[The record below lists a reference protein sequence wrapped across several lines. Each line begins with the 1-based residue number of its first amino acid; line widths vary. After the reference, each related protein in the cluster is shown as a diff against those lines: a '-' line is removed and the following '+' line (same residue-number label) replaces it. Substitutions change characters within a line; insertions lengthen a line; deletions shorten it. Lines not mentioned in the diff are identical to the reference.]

1 MMTTQPDE
9 KNDVAGDGT
18 YAPKLTEWVN
28 EPDLKDLKQDTESA
42 RPAQSAQI
50 AKIDKWKSI
59 LTATGKYAP
68 PKIKG
73 RSSVQPKLA
82 RQQAEWRYSA
92 LTEPFL
98 GSNKLFDVKPVSF
111 EDGPGAKQNELLLNW
126 QFRTKMNRV
135 KFVDDFV
142 RSVVDEGTA
151 IIRVGWKRV
160 TVPIMEDVPVYDHYD
175 IESQEEMDAF
185 QQAFEASENDIRGYN
200 ENVPPELK
208 AAVDYFKETGQPTKA
223 LQSGFEK
230 VPTEKVLL
238 NQPDLTILNPVNF
251 MIDPSCEGDID
262 KALFAVVSFETC
274 KADLMKEPEKYKNL
288 NHVIWESASPATTDN
303 YATSTPSDFQF
314 TDALRK
320 KVVAQ
325 EWWGFY
331 DIDGTGELKPIVCT
345 WIGNT
350 MIRCEENPFPDQKL
364 PFVMVPYMPLKRE
377 LYGETDSELLED
389 NQNILGAITR
399 GMIDLMGRSAN
410 SQIGIA
416 KGMLD
421 ALNRRRYDNGQDYE
435 FNPQQNPN
443 NSILEH
449 KYPEIPQSAM
459 LMLNLQQNQ
468 AEAMTG
474 VKSFSGG
481 VSGDAYGDVAAGI
494 RGALDA
500 ASKREMA
507 ILRRLAKGLKDIA
520 AKIVAMNSVFLT
532 EKEVIRVTN
541 EEFVTVVRDEL
552 IGNYDLEVDISTAE
566 VDNQKSQDL
575 AFMLQTVGPNTDPSI
590 MLMILADIADLKRM
604 PELANRLRK
613 WKPEPDPIAEQLK
626 QLEVQKQQMEVAK
639 LQSEIELNRAKAQ
652 EALANKDQANLDFV
666 EQETGTKHARAMEQ
680 QKAQSQGN
688 QNLQVTKALTQP
700 RKEGEKAP
708 NLNAAIGFNAI
719 SDKLANAS
727 NLANDGSTI
736 ARDEQAQQDPARS
749 LGSGK
754 FDPRQDPALNPNFNI

>member
-1 MMTTQPDE
+1 MTTSNE
-9 KNDVAGDGT
+9 VTKDGV
-18 YAPKLTEWVN
+18 YAPKLTDWVN
-28 EPDLKDLKQDTESA
+28 EPDLKDLKQDSESA
-42 RPAQSAQI
+42 RPAQQALN
-50 AKIDKWKSI
+50 AKISRWNEI
-59 LTATGKYAP
+59 LTATGKFAG
-68 PKIKG
+68 PKVKG

-92 LTEPFL
+92 LSEPFL
-98 GSNKLFDVKPVSF
+98 GSNKLFDVKPVTF
-111 EDGPGAKQNELLLNW
+111 EDSQGAKQNELVLNW
-126 QFRTKMNRV
+126 QFRTKLNRV
-135 KFVDDFV
+135 KFIDDLI
-142 RSVVDEGTA
+142 RCTVDEGTC
-151 IIRVGWKRV
+151 IIRTGWKRI
-160 TVPIMEDVPVYDHYD
+160 TVPVMEEVPVFEFYP
-175 IESQEEMDAF
+175 IEDENQLQAF
-185 QQAFEASENDIRGYN
+185 QQAYELSENDIRSYN
-200 ENVPPELK
+200 EQVSPELQ
-208 AAVDYFKETGQPTKA
+208 AAVDYFKESGQPTYA
-223 LQSGFEK
+223 IQNGVEK

-238 NQPDLTILNPVNF
+238 NQPDVTILNPINF
-251 MIDPSCEGDID
+251 MVDPSCEGDLD
-262 KALFAVVSFETC
+262 KALFAIVSFETC
-274 KADLMKEPEKYKNL
+274 KAELQKEPEKYKNL
-288 NHVIWESASPATTDN
+288 DYVIWESASPATTDN

-325 EWWGFY
+325 EWWGY
-331 DIDGTGELKPIVCT
+331 SDIDGTGELKPIVCT

-364 PFVMVPYMPLKRE
+364 PFVVIPYMPLKRE
-377 LYGETDSELLED
+377 LYGETDSELLAD
-389 NQNILGAITR
+389 NQSILGAITR

-410 SQIGIA
+410 SQIGFA

-421 ALNRRRYDNGQDYE
+421 ALNRRKYDSGQDYE
-435 FNPQQNPN
+435 FNPNSNPATN
-443 NSILEH
+443 IVEH
-449 KYPEIPQSAM
+449 KYSEIPQSAM

-507 ILRRLAKGLKDIA
+507 ILRRLAKGLKEIGS
-520 AKIVAMNSVFLT
+520 KIVAMNAVFLS

-541 EEFVTVVRDEL
+541 QEFVTVVRDDL
-552 IGNYDLEVDISTAE
+552 VGNYDLEVDISTAE

-604 PELANRLRK
+604 PDLANRLRK
-613 WKPEPDPIAEQLK
+613 WKPQPDPIQEQLK
-626 QLEVQKQQMEVAK
+626 QLEVQKAQMEVQK
-639 LQSEIELNRAKAQ
+639 LQSEIELNQAKAE
-652 EALANKDQANLDFV
+652 EARANKDQKNLDFV

-719 SDKLANAS
+719 SDKLNEAS
-727 NLANDGSTI
+727 QLGNPGSTI
-736 ARDEQAQQDPARS
+736 ARDQVAQVDPTRS

-754 FDPRQDPALNPNFNI
+754 FDPSQDPALNPAFNV

>member
-1 MMTTQPDE
+1 MTTEQTE
-9 KNDVAGDGT
+9 NALTKDGI

-42 RPAQSAQI
+42 RPAQDAQI
-50 AKIDKWKSI
+50 SKIRRWNEI
-59 LTATGKYAP
+59 LTASGKFAA

-73 RSSVQPKLA
+73 RSAVQPKLA

-92 LTEPFL
+92 LSEPFL
-98 GSNKLFDVKPVSF
+98 GSNKLFDVKPVTF
-111 EDGPGAKQNELLLNW
+111 EDALGAKQNELVINW
-126 QFRTKMNRV
+126 QFRSKLNRV
-135 KFVDDFV
+135 KFIDDLI
-142 RSVVDEGTA
+142 RATVDEGTA
-151 IIRVGWKRV
+151 IIRTSWKRV
-160 TVPIMEDVPVYDHYD
+160 TVPIMEEVPVFEHYA
-175 IESQEEMDAF
+175 IETQEELQAF
-185 QQAFEASENDIRGYN
+185 QQAYEMSESNIRQFN
-200 ENVPPELK
+200 ETVTPELK
-208 AAVDYFKETGQPTKA
+208 AAVEYFKESGNPTVA
-223 LQSGFEK
+223 IQSGTEK

-238 NQPDLTILNPVNF
+238 NQPELTILNPVNF
-251 MIDPSCEGDID
+251 MIDPSCEGDVD

-274 KADLMKEPEKYKNL
+274 KAELLKEPDKYKNL
-288 NHVIWESASPATTDN
+288 DHVIWESSSPATTDN

-325 EWWGFY
+325 EWWGFH

-350 MIRCEENPFPDQKL
+350 MIRCEENPFPDKKL
-364 PFVMVPYMPLKRE
+364 PFVIIPYMPIKRE
-377 LYGETDSELLED
+377 LYGEPDSELLSD
-389 NQNILGAITR
+389 NQNILGAISR
-399 GMIDLMGRSAN
+399 GLIDLLGRSAN
-410 SQIGIA
+410 SQTGIA
-416 KGMLD
+416 KGLLD
-421 ALNRRRYDNGQDYE
+421 PMNRRRYDNGQDYE
-435 FNPQQNPN
+435 FNPNANPA
-443 NSILEH
+443 NSIVEH

-507 ILRRLAKGLKDIA
+507 ILRRLAKGLKEVA
-520 AKIVAMNSVFLT
+520 TKIVAMNAVFLS
-532 EKEVIRVTN
+532 EKEVVRVTN
-541 EEFVTVVRDEL
+541 EEFVTVVRDDL
-552 IGNYDLEVDISTAE
+552 VGNFDLEVDISTAE

-604 PELANRLRK
+604 PDLANRLRK
-613 WKPEPDPIAEQLK
+613 WKPQPDPVAEQLK
-626 QLEVQKQQMEVAK
+626 QLEVQKAQMEIQK
-639 LQSEIELNRAKAQ
+639 IQSEIDLNQAKAE
-652 EALANKDQANLDFV
+652 EARANKDKKNLDFV
-666 EQETGTKHARAMEQ
+666 EQETGTTHARTLEQ
-680 QKAQSQGN
+680 QKAQSEGN
-688 QNLQVTKALTQP
+688 QNLQITKALTQP
-700 RKEGEKAP
+700 RKEGEQAP

-719 SDKLANAS
+719 SDKLSNAS

-736 ARDEQAQQDPARS
+736 ARDQAAQTDPTRS

-754 FDPRQDPALNPNFNI
+754 FDPTQDPALNPGYNV

>member
-1 MMTTQPDE
+1 MTTEQTE
-9 KNDVAGDGT
+9 NALTKDGI
-18 YAPKLTEWVN
+18 YAPRLTDWVN

-42 RPAQSAQI
+42 RPAQDAQVS
-50 AKIDKWKSI
+50 KIRRYGEI
-59 LTATGKYAP
+59 LTATGKFAA

-98 GSNKLFDVKPVSF
+98 GSNKLFDVKPVTF
-111 EDGPGAKQNELLLNW
+111 EDTLGAKQNELVINW
-126 QFRTKMNRV
+126 QFRNKLNRV
-135 KFVDDFV
+135 KFIDDLI
-142 RSVVDEGTA
+142 RATVDEGTA
-151 IIRVGWKRV
+151 IIRTSWKRV
-160 TVPIMEDVPVYDHYD
+160 TVPIMEEVPVYEHYN
-175 IESQEEMDAF
+175 IESDEELQAF
-185 QQAFEASENDIRGYN
+185 QQAYELSENNMRQFS
-200 ENVPPELK
+200 ETVPPELR
-208 AAVDYFKETGQPTKA
+208 AAVEYFKESGQPTVA
-223 LQSGFEK
+223 IQTGTEK

-238 NQPDLTILNPVNF
+238 NQPDLTILNPINF
-251 MIDPSCEGDID
+251 MIDPSCEGDVD

-274 KADLMKEPEKYKNL
+274 KAELLKEPEKYKNL
-288 NHVIWESASPATTDN
+288 DHVIWESSSPATTDN
-303 YATSTPSDFQF
+303 YATSTPTDFQF

-325 EWWGFY
+325 EWWGFH

-350 MIRCEENPFPDQKL
+350 MIRCEENPFPDKKI
-364 PFVMVPYMPLKRE
+364 PFVIIPYMPIKRE
-377 LYGETDSELLED
+377 LYGETDSELLAD
-389 NQNILGAITR
+389 NQQILGAITR
-399 GMIDLMGRSAN
+399 GLVDLLGRSAN
-410 SQIGIA
+410 SQTGVA
-416 KGMLD
+416 KGLLD
-421 ALNRRRYDNGQDYE
+421 PMNRRRYDNGQDYE
-435 FNPQQNPN
+435 FNPNANPA
-443 NSILEH
+443 NSIVEH

-507 ILRRLAKGLKDIA
+507 ILRRLAKGLKEVA
-520 AKIVAMNSVFLT
+520 TKIIAMNSVFLS

-541 EEFVTVVRDEL
+541 EEFVTVVRDDL
-552 IGNYDLEVDISTAE
+552 IGNFDLEVDISTAE

-604 PELANRLRK
+604 PDLANRLRK

-626 QLEVQKQQMEVAK
+626 QLEVQRAQMEVQK
-639 LQSEIELNRAKAQ
+639 LQSEIELNQAKAQ
-652 EALANKDQANLDFV
+652 EALANKDQKNLDFV
-666 EQETGTKHARAMEQ
+666 EQETGTKHARTMEQ
-680 QKAQSQGN
+680 QKAQSEGN
-688 QNLQVTKALTQP
+688 QNLQITKALTQP
-700 RKEGEKAP
+700 RKEGERAP
-708 NLNAAIGFNAI
+708 DLNAAIGFNAL
-719 SDKLANAS
+719 SDKLSNAS
-727 NLANDGSTI
+727 NLANDGSTL
-736 ARDEQAQQDPARS
+736 ARDQAAQTDPTRS

-754 FDPRQDPALNPNFNI
+754 FDPTRDPALNPAFNV

>member
-1 MMTTQPDE
+1 MTTEQTE
-9 KNDVAGDGT
+9 NALTKDGI
-18 YAPKLTEWVN
+18 YAPRLTDWVN

-42 RPAQSAQI
+42 RPAQDAQVS
-50 AKIDKWKSI
+50 KIRRYGEI
-59 LTATGKYAP
+59 LTATGKFAP

-98 GSNKLFDVKPVSF
+98 GSNKLFDVKPVTF
-111 EDGPGAKQNELLLNW
+111 EDTLGAKQNELVINW
-126 QFRTKMNRV
+126 QFRNKLNRV
-135 KFVDDFV
+135 KFIDDLI
-142 RSVVDEGTA
+142 RATVDEGTA
-151 IIRVGWKRV
+151 IIRTSWKRV
-160 TVPIMEDVPVYDHYD
+160 TVPIMEEVPVYEHYN
-175 IESQEEMDAF
+175 IESDEELQAF
-185 QQAFEASENDIRGYN
+185 QQAYELSENNVRQFN
-200 ENVPPELK
+200 ESVLPELR
-208 AAVDYFKETGQPTKA
+208 AAVEYFKESGQPTVA
-223 LQSGFEK
+223 IQTGTEK

-238 NQPDLTILNPVNF
+238 NQPDLTILNPINF
-251 MIDPSCEGDID
+251 MIDPSCEGDVD

-274 KADLMKEPEKYKNL
+274 KAELMKEPEKYKNL
-288 NHVIWESASPATTDN
+288 DHVIWESSSPATTDN
-303 YATSTPSDFQF
+303 YATSTPTDFQF

-325 EWWGFY
+325 EWWGFH

-350 MIRCEENPFPDQKL
+350 MIRCEENPFPDKKI
-364 PFVMVPYMPLKRE
+364 PFVIIPYMPIKRE
-377 LYGETDSELLED
+377 LYGETDSELLAD
-389 NQNILGAITR
+389 NQQILGAITR
-399 GMIDLMGRSAN
+399 GLVDLLGRSAN
-410 SQIGIA
+410 SQTGVA
-416 KGMLD
+416 KGLLD
-421 ALNRRRYDNGQDYE
+421 PMNRRRYDNGQDYE
-435 FNPQQNPN
+435 FNPNANPA
-443 NSILEH
+443 NSIVEH

-507 ILRRLAKGLKDIA
+507 ILRRLAKGLKEVA
-520 AKIVAMNSVFLT
+520 TKIIAMNSVFLS

-541 EEFVTVVRDEL
+541 EEFVTVVRDDL
-552 IGNYDLEVDISTAE
+552 IGNFDLEVDISTAE

-604 PELANRLRK
+604 PDLANRLRK
-613 WKPEPDPIAEQLK
+613 WKPQPDPVAEQLK
-626 QLEVQKQQMEVAK
+626 QLEVQKAQMDIQK
-639 LQSEIELNRAKAQ
+639 IQSEIDLNQAKAE
-652 EALANKDQANLDFV
+652 EARANKDKKNLDFV
-666 EQETGTKHARAMEQ
+666 EQETGTTHARTLEQ
-680 QKAQSQGN
+680 QKAQSEGN
-688 QNLQVTKALTQP
+688 QNLQITKALTQP
-700 RKEGEKAP
+700 RKEGEQAP

-719 SDKLANAS
+719 SDKLSNAS
-727 NLANDGSTI
+727 NLANESSTI
-736 ARDEQAQQDPARS
+736 ARDQAAQTDPTRS

-754 FDPRQDPALNPNFNI
+754 FDPTQDPALNPALNV